1 MLMEI
6 KHDTVFLKEAID
18 VLEIESGDTVVDA
31 TVGGAGHFKKILN
44 ELNGSGTLVGIDADS
59 CALERA
65 KEEVTNNT
73 GVRIELVEN
82 NFRNLDVI
90 LDDLSIQ
97 KIDKSI
103 FDLGWSGFQLFA
115 NRGFSFQRDEPLVMT
130 YSKDGEGSVA
140 ELVNSATEEE
150 LSDILHTFG
159 EERFA
164 RHIARSIVRNRHQKR
179 ILTTFDLVNAVTD
192 GTPSWYQ
199 NRKVHPAT
207 KTFQAFRIAINDE
220 LNVTRDGISA
230 AIERTSVNGR
240 IAVITFHSIE
250 DRIVKTLFRDAAYA
264 GHGTVLTRKPIVPS
278 AEEVSNNRRA
288 RSAKLRVFVRSSV
301 PMKKNI
307 NNSQQHTY
315 A

>member
-18 VLEIESGDTVVDA
+18 ILEIKSGEVVVDA
-31 TVGGAGHFKKILN
+31 TVGGAGHFKSILN
-44 ELNGSGTLVGIDADS
+44 KLDGSGVLVGIDADTA
-59 CALERA
+59 ALDRA
-65 KEEVTNNT
+65 KEKIQDNT
-73 GVRIELVEN
+73 GVRVELVEN
-82 NFRNLDVI
+82 NFRNLSSI

-103 FDLGWSGFQLFA
+103 FDLGWSSFQLFA
-115 NRGFSFQRDEPLVMT
+115 NRGFSFQKDEPLVMT
-130 YSKDGEGSVA
+130 YSKDGAGSVA
-140 ELVNSATEEE
+140 EFVNSATEEE
-150 LSDILHTFG
+150 LSDVLHTFG

-207 KTFQAFRIAINDE
+207 KTFQAFRIMINDE
-220 LNVTRDGISA
+220 LNVIRDGVSA
-230 AIERTSVNGR
+230 AIERTSTDGR

-264 GHGTVLTRKPIVPS
+264 GHGTVLTRKPIAPS
-278 AEEVSNNRRA
+278 VEEISNNRRA

-301 PMKKNI
+301 PVQKDI